1 MARMVGLDLGT
12 SYTRIWVKD
21 QGVVLRCPTAA
32 AIDSRTHEVVALG
45 AKARQMIGKTPED
58 ILAYRPI
65 KDGIITDFEVASR
78 MIGRFFAVK
87 QISSTFRRP
96 AVLIATPYRITEV
109 EQLAVEN
116 AVLEAGARSVAQI
129 PAIYAAACGGGLR
142 VTSPRGSMILSIGG
156 GVAEVAIISSGGIIA
171 ARSMKVAGERFNT
184 AIIGYLKR
192 QYQMLI
198 GESTAETLKLKLGM
212 ADPRMI
218 KNPRMVGRME
228 VCGRN
233 VRTGLAMRR
242 SVTSAEICEALTPA
256 VDAIAR
262 MVESVME
269 DAPPEISSDVSTLGF
284 MLCGGS
290 ARLPGLAD
298 VLSRKT
304 RMRVTMTREPLDCV
318 TMGLGRILD
327 APRLWGEPLSYRYR

>member
-1 MARMVGLDLGT
+1 MARAVGLDLGT
-12 SYTRIWVKD
+12 SYTRIWAKE

-32 AIDSRTHEVVALG
+32 AIDSRSHEVVALG
-45 AKARQMIGKTPED
+45 AEARRMIGKTPED

-65 KDGIITDFEVASR
+65 KDGVITDFEVASR
-78 MIGRFFAVK
+78 MIGKFFALK
-87 QISSTFRRP
+87 RISSTFRRP

-129 PAIYAAACGGGLR
+129 PAIYAAACGSGLR

-156 GVAEVAIISSGGIIA
+156 GVTEVAIISSGGIIA
-171 ARSMKVAGERFNT
+171 ARSMKVAGERFDA
-184 AIIGYLKR
+184 AIIHYLRRK
-192 QYQMLI
+192 YQMLV
-198 GESTAETLKLKLGM
+198 GEATAEALKLKLGTV
-212 ADPRMI
+212 DPRG
-218 KNPRMVGRME
+218 NRGEME

-242 SVTSAEICEALTPA
+242 RITSAEIREAILPA

-262 MVESVME
+262 MAESVLE
-269 DAPPEISSDVSTLGF
+269 DAPPEIAADVSSLGF

-290 ARLPGLAD
+290 ARLDGLAD
-298 VLSRKT
+298 ALARKT
-304 RMRVTMTREPLDCV
+304 RMRVTLTREPLDCV
-318 TMGLGRILD
+318 TLGLGRILEE
-327 APRLWGEPLSYRYR
+327 PRLWGEPLSYRYR